1 MNILHFETPDAF
13 RAWLEQHHA
22 TQTEIW
28 IGFYK
33 KASGKGCMNYRQALD
48 EALCYG
54 WIDGLLRSIDGQ
66 RYAQRFS
73 PRKRGSIWS
82 NINVGHVR
90 RLKAAGRMQPGGLAA
105 FAARRA
111 AKTGIYSF
119 EAKKPATLPAALEK
133 KFRARK
139 KAWTFFS
146 AQPPG
151 YRRAIIHKIVS
162 GKQEATRLRWLD
174 RIIALSAAGQRFDP
188 MAPGQKTTRRAGTK

>member
-1 MNILHFETPDAF
+1 MNIIHFETPDEF
-13 RAWLEQHHA
+13 RTWLTEHHA

-28 IGFYK
+28 VGFYK
-33 KASGKGCMNYRQALD
+33 KASGKGGMNYRQALD

-54 WIDGLLRSIDGQ
+54 WIDGLLRSINGE

-73 PRKRGSIWS
+73 PRKRSSIWS
-82 NINVGHVR
+82 NINVGHVK
-90 RLKAAGRMQPGGLAA
+90 RLKAAGRMQPSGLAA

-119 EAKKPATLPAALEK
+119 ESRKPVALSPAMEK

-151 YRRAIIHKIVS
+151 YRRAVIHKIIS
-162 GKQEATRLRWLD
+162 PKQEATRLRWLE
-174 RIIALSAAGQRFDP
+174 RIIALSAAGKRFDP
-188 MAPGQKTTRRAGTK
+188 MAVMEKSA